1 VPEAS
6 VTPIE
11 FCGRN
16 TGFAPAGC
24 NFVGCCSGPG
34 RNLSLQV
41 RQTNVQIK
49 TRTHDNVFVTVDV
62 SIQWS
67 VIQDALELK
76 HMAEKPGGK
85 DLKDLADVSD
95 FAASEHDMS
104 HGYHDLNRLSKDD
117 FFWRATYASHLPD
130 NQVVVHSEEF
140 FRITVAK
147 YKMDKLF
154 DLGTTITAECARVL
168 NRAINEY
175 GFKVIKVVI
184 RDILP
189 EDRVRR
195 AMNDIVASQKERD
208 AQVTRADADKTARI
222 KAAEADAQVS
232 KLHGEGIA
240 MQRQAIVAGLRKSV
254 EDFAAATHA
263 DAESVMALMMLTQH
277 TDMLKEAVK
286 EAKGVNL
293 ILSTNPH
300 SGNGDME
307 SQVEASLGQMATSS
321 LPPSTPS
328 KKYD

>member
-1 VPEAS
+1 MGCGLCISVPEAS
-6 VTPIE
+6 VTPVE
-11 FCGRN
+11 MCGRN
-16 TGFAPAGC
+16 TGFAGPGC
-24 NFVGCCSGPG
+24 NWVGCCSGPG

-62 SIQWS
+62 SIQWA
-67 VIQDALELK
+67 VIQDALEIKQLG
-76 HMAEKPGGK
+76 EKPTGK
-85 DLKDLADVSD
+85 NLKISD
-95 FAASEHDMS
+95 AIDFPESSEHDMA
-104 HGYHDLNRLSKDD
+104 HTDLSRLSRED
-117 FFWRATYASHLPD
+117 FYYRASYASHD
-130 NQVVVHSEEF
+130 SENQVATHAEEF

-154 DLGTTITAECARVL
+154 DMGTTITQECARVL
-168 NRAINEY
+168 NKAINEY

-195 AMNDIVASQKERD
+195 AMNEIVASQKERD
-208 AQVTRADADKTARI
+208 AQITRADADKTSRI

-277 TDMLKEAVK
+277 TDMLKEAIK

-293 ILSTNPH
+293 ILSTTNNA
-300 SGNGDME
+300 SKDLE
-307 SQVEASLGQMATSS
+307 AQVESSLGQLTNPTMK
-321 LPPSTPS
+321 L
-328 KKYD
+328 D